1 MELITEF
8 NDKLLVL
15 IEGLAKATNKKLII
29 NNFGLLKRIINKNP
43 NRPIENFIFYMLPHK
58 PEIDS
63 ENENF
68 FLTYE
73 IKTNNLNSSFIKNI
87 FEFKNIWYKLNDENK
102 STVKNYMKYLC
113 SISQEY
119 FLLTN

>member
-73 IKTNNLNSSFIKNI
+73 IKTKNLNSSFMKNI